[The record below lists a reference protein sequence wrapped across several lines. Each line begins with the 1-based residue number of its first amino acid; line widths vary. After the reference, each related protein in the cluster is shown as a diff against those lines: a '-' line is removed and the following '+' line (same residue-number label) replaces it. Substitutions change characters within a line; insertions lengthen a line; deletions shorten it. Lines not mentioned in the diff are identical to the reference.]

1 MTQLTRR
8 AAIVGAL
15 GTSVVGLRPATARQL
30 AFQQRPAGAVVDFN
44 FAWRDLERR
53 ERRLA
58 FRLPTAEV
66 EAAMES
72 FRTFSIPDLYR
83 HVEAAAIEAGRRE
96 GVSVT
101 SQRIGEAVDFAMQGD
116 PARVRRFN
124 QRLPSVLDNA
134 RGLYLVKHYRRAEGD
149 AIYVDHAAAARHF
162 GPSLRPVA
170 EALRALGGA
179 DDRALATHAL
189 NFVQSIPYDDFRDPR
204 TSGGGLDFAAPPAM
218 FKINKGECDSKSV
231 ALGAILRTLAPSLSQ
246 VFVTLPGHVFVAAS
260 LTSRRGDDVVQ
271 HGATSYVALEATGP
285 DLAPVGVAGPRSTA
299 VLAQRAGYRVF
310 PVQP

>member
-1 MTQLTRR
+1 MSHLPRR

-15 GTSVVGLRPATARQL
+15 GASIAGVRPAMAQQL
-30 AFQQRPAGAVVDFN
+30 AFQQRTSGSAVDFS

-53 ERRLA
+53 ERRVA
-58 FRLPTAEV
+58 FRLPAVEV
-66 EAAMES
+66 EAAMQS
-72 FRTFSIPDLYR
+72 FRDFSIPDLYR

-96 GVSVT
+96 GVTVT
-101 SQRIGEAVDFAMQGD
+101 SQRVGEAVDFAMQGD

-124 QRLPSVLDNA
+124 QRFPSILDNA

-162 GPSLRPVA
+162 GPILRPVA
-170 EALRALGGA
+170 DALRGLGG
-179 DDRALATHAL
+179 DERQLVGHAL
-189 NFVQSIPYDDFRDPR
+189 HLVQTIPYDDFHDPR
-204 TSGGGLDFAAPPAM
+204 SSGGGLDFAAPPAM

-231 ALGAILRTLAPSLSQ
+231 ALGAILRTLAPSLAQ

-260 LTSRRGDDVVQ
+260 LPPQRGDDVVE
-271 HGATSYVALEATGP
+271 HGGRAYVALEATGP
-285 DLAPVGVAGPRSTA
+285 DLAPVGVAGQRSA
-299 VLAQRAGYRVF
+299 GYLAQRAGYRVF